1 LHSGLLEKR
10 AGLLAATRAVANLG
24 DTIEKSLQRYGK
36 SCLVDRDQG
45 RLIWDN
51 GDVTLAAI

>member
-1 LHSGLLEKR
+1 LHSGLLEKG
-10 AGLLAATRAVANLG
+10 AGLLAAARAVANLG
-24 DTIEKSLQRYGK
+24 DAIEKSLQRYGK
-36 SCLVDRDQG
+36 SCLVDRDRG